1 MRAQNCLVNI
11 SNQSKIYIVSPFIQT
26 GGPHSLHQLV
36 HLLKEYGCDAAIK
49 YFPEPIGKRYSE
61 SLYPQYDISVA
72 EKIED
77 TQDNIIIVSETCTE
91 LLKKF
96 SHIQKCVWWLSLDFH
111 FFEYIYPGSKISL
124 RNRQWT
130 SWLLP
135 FMMGYKLLS
144 KVYKREPLVLIGNQD
159 FSRAVN
165 LYNCEYVHR
174 YLQEHNVPNEKM
186 HYLCGPLEKIYMADD
201 RNDILVGKQNTIIYS
216 PKKMDKRFFQK
227 VKEAIEARDKK
238 IKFIPIRNM
247 NREQVFSTERRAK
260 LYLDFGFF
268 PGPERI
274 PREAVSL
281 YCNII
286 TSDIGA
292 AKNGKDVCIPDRYKF
307 ELKDE
312 NVEIIANL
320 AVNMVHNYEDYIGDF
335 ELYRDKVK
343 EQIERFDG
351 DIREIFGL
359 KNIQKVIS

>member
-1 MRAQNCLVNI
+1 
-11 SNQSKIYIVSPFIQT
+11 
-26 GGPHSLHQLV
+26 
-36 HLLKEYGCDAAIK
+36 
-49 YFPEPIGKRYSE
+49 
-61 SLYPQYDISVA
+61 
-72 EKIED
+72 
-77 TQDNIIIVSETCTE
+77 
-91 LLKKF
+91 
-96 SHIQKCVWWLSLDFH
+96 
-111 FFEYIYPGSKISL
+111 
-124 RNRQWT
+124 
-130 SWLLP
+130 
-135 FMMGYKLLS
+135 
-144 KVYKREPLVLIGNQD
+144 
-159 FSRAVN
+159 
-165 LYNCEYVHR
+165 
-174 YLQEHNVPNEKM
+174 
-186 HYLCGPLEKIYMADD
+186 MADD